1 MMSKEM
7 INVCVA
13 EMRRR
18 WIEKTESPETL
29 RIDEI
34 LPEFRVPSSEMRRFV
49 KESQICDPMELFSEE
64 WKEAVEKLFRAIKK
78 EFPGEKWSS

>member
-1 MMSKEM
+1 MKKET
-7 INVCVA
+7 IDVCIA
-13 EMRRR
+13 EKRRR

-49 KESQICDPMELFSEE
+49 KESRICDPMELFSAE
-64 WKEAVEKLFRAIKK
+64 WKEAVEKLFRDLKK
-78 EFPGEKWSS
+78 EFPGEKWSN